1 LGFASPESLDPWY
14 ALGNRRRDRHR
25 YIGNIGIGGDSV
37 ARVRDDV
44 VMDETHERII
54 GHDK

>member
-1 LGFASPESLDPWY
+1 MGFASPESLDPWY